1 MHSREREELFIN
13 INPLQTAGRTR
24 AAVRKAVTRF
34 VDGYSVCD
42 ACTGILHDIEK
53 PPIKSLTRELAEF
66 LNVDEA
72 RTTAGAREAK
82 FMVMHSECRPGDILV
97 LDGNAHYSTHVAAAR
112 AGLETAEVPAGPP
125 PFFRITADAYAQT
138 LADVKARTGRPAA
151 LALLTHVDGDYGNL
165 TDAAA
170 IAAVCREAEV
180 PLLLNTAYTTGRM
193 PVDVRALGADFVAC
207 SGHKS
212 WGACGPIGVVGA
224 VGERA
229 AHLFRL
235 DERFPKK
242 NIELLG
248 CTARGS
254 NIMSLMEAL
263 PLVKQRIQKWE
274 EELENAR
281 WFAARMEHIGK
292 GGIKL
297 LGDNPTNHDLM
308 RFATPLFHEI
318 GQRQRKKGY
327 FLHKELTDRGIT
339 GLKPGQTQWFKMST
353 YGLSRSQVEYL
364 AQAFEEIAAL

>member
-1 MHSREREELFIN
+1 MYSREREELFIN
-13 INPLQTAGRTR
+13 LNPLQTAGRTR
-24 AAVRKAVTRF
+24 ASVRKAVTRY

-42 ACTGILHDIEK
+42 ACAGILHDITK
-53 PPIKSLTRELAEF
+53 PPIKSLVDDLAEF
-66 LNVDEA
+66 LNVDVA

-82 FMVMHSECRPGDILV
+82 FMVMHSECSPGDILV
-97 LDGNAHYSTHVAAAR
+97 LDSNAHYSTYVAATR
-112 AGLETAEVPAGPP
+112 AGLEVVEAPAGPP
-125 PFFRITADAYAQT
+125 PFFHITAAAYAET
-138 LADVKARTGRPAA
+138 LEQVKTRTGKPAA

-170 IAAVCREAEV
+170 VAQACHEAGT

-193 PVDVRALGADFVAC
+193 PVDVRAIGADYVAC
-207 SGHKS
+207 SCHKS

-224 VGERA
+224 IGERA
-229 AHLFRL
+229 EHLFRL
-235 DERFPKK
+235 DARYPKK

-263 PLVKQRIQKWE
+263 PLVKERVKHWD

-281 WFAARMEHIGK
+281 WFAARMEAIGK

-308 RFATPLFHEI
+308 RFATPLLHEI
-318 GQRQRKKGY
+318 GQGQRKKGY
-327 FLHKELTDRGIT
+327 YLHKELTDRGIT

-353 YGLSRSQVEYL
+353 YGLTRSQVEYL
-364 AQAFEEIAAL
+364 AQAFEEIASM